1 MPNYIALNVQEPL
14 FCFYAFYNSNVFI
27 SFRTTPPKCAIDTI
41 WIMRESN
48 HCNTGGWL
56 CSLHDAWGLVTPPSS
71 LFPSQEPPLE
81 DERRSV
87 KQVTLVWIIHRFLI
101 QPKNSPAITTN
112 AGGGN
117 RRMCLMHRTAWAK
130 RPNSLSRRRRMCLKW
145 DNGGIE
151 AAYKC
156 LSTSIHINAYIHIHI
171 RV

>member
-27 SFRTTPPKCAIDTI
+27 SFRTTPLNAPLTLY
-41 WIMRESN
+41 ES
-48 HCNTGGWL
+48 CVSRITVIRAG
-56 CSLHDAWGLVTPPSS
+56 DFTTPSS